1 MRCICSRSIEGSYS
15 LYNSWSFNGHLGYIT
30 GTSRTDSVATAT
42 DGIATGVGITF
53 VATDRLSFG
62 TSIGYLNAKMD
73 APSTVVELW
82 TLEARVDYDIQAV
95 PGLSLFAAAQY
106 CESHQK
112 EIVGPDDITDTTS
125 IMAGITYRFG
135 GKRLR
140 TANLTYLEPFLAN
153 TGGILE

>member
-82 TLEARVDYDIQAV
+82 TL
-95 PGLSLFAAAQY
+95 
-106 CESHQK
+106 
-112 EIVGPDDITDTTS
+112 
-125 IMAGITYRFG
+125 
-135 GKRLR
+135 
-140 TANLTYLEPFLAN
+140 
-153 TGGILE
+153 